1 MANYSQE
8 KVVDGKVF
16 IIFKFFMLLK
26 VSQETYEE
34 IKVRVKD
41 QRINDEIVNTDED
54 SAHFHIYET
63 K

>member
-54 SAHFHIYET
+54 SAHFHVYET